1 MEDGTGQTRMI
12 SNEVGWLADIS
23 RTASKILAAADFI
36 GAGEA
41 HSDQHGGFVW
51 WSGGKAEEESGE
63 PIGSGRQ
70 PCSVHHWADQSAE
83 LSNTPGSSCC
93 SPPESTFQGDE
104 INRQVLRKVSCT

>member
-23 RTASKILAAADFI
+23 KILFFAAADFI

-41 HSDQHGGFVW
+41 HSDQDGGFVW

-70 PCSVHHWADQSAE
+70 SCTVHHWADQSAE
-83 LSNTPGSSCC
+83 LSNTPGQ
-93 SPPESTFQGDE
+93 PF
-104 INRQVLRKVSCT
+104 KVMRLTGRC